1 VAQVSASVVLLFGCG
16 LLLRALWSV
25 EGVDP
30 GFRAEG
36 VVTLRTALPLPKYGA
51 TADRARFYSRV
62 LADVRALPG
71 VHSAAYISGLPMVMR
86 GGVWDALVPGE
97 ASAPGARPKAAV
109 RYVTPGFFDTL
120 GIPLRAGRDIR
131 DADTVEAR
139 PYAAVVSE
147 SFARRHWPGQQAIGR
162 RFEIALAEREVVGI
176 VADVRVRG
184 LEQTSEPQVYLSHQ
198 QVPDNS
204 IIGYTPKDLAVRTDG
219 QGLDVLPALRAIV
232 HGADPEQPISHP
244 RLLSDIVSGETA
256 PRRVQVRV
264 LGGFAAVAFLLA
276 AIGIHGLLSFAVA
289 SRTHEIGVR
298 MALGARPG
306 HILSMVLNDGMKM
319 AAAGV
324 ALGLFLSYAAGR
336 GMESLL
342 VGVRPHDPATLAAA
356 TALAVVMTL
365 LGTLV
370 PARRAVRVSALE
382 VLHPE

>member
-1 VAQVSASVVLLFGCG
+1 
-16 LLLRALWSV
+16 
-25 EGVDP
+25 
-30 GFRAEG
+30 
-36 VVTLRTALPLPKYGA
+36 
-51 TADRARFYSRV
+51 
-62 LADVRALPG
+62 
-71 VHSAAYISGLPMVMR
+71 
-86 GGVWDALVPGE
+86 
-97 ASAPGARPKAAV
+97 
-109 RYVTPGFFDTL
+109 
-120 GIPLRAGRDIR
+120 
-131 DADTVEAR
+131 
-139 PYAAVVSE
+139 VVSE
-147 SFARRHWPGQQAIGR
+147 SFARRHWPGQPAIGR

-232 HGADPEQPISHP
+232 HGADPEQPITHP